1 MFLTQFRK
9 DYRPL
14 MSQMGAQELDR
25 VNDLLTQAYASRVN
39 NLAYSVALAE
49 QALALSRE
57 LGDKTLIGR
66 SLNQLSLFF
75 MIMGAYD
82 RSTKTSME
90 AIRIFEVLNDDKG
103 IADAKYNIAGI
114 YYKTDN
120 YHLGLAYLIDCLSIY
135 KKYRDYHN
143 ESRTEKSLGTIYEYF
158 GDHNNAVKSYQNA
171 ITAGQMTGDENLES
185 NAYNN
190 LSGLY
195 LKQNKIEE
203 ATELIERS
211 IAIKNK
217 TGDTRGLAFAIY
229 GRGKVYTVKGLFA
242 EAEADYLESLRIHE
256 AMGEKLG
263 LGMALRKL
271 GDLYVQMGR
280 LDEAK
285 QVINKAIAFSDAH
298 NIVIVKFKCDY
309 LLYQI
314 CKIENNPAG
323 ALEYLERHFKE
334 KEAVINT
341 QTLKVIENY
350 ELITQMKTLEKE
362 AELQKEKAEIIE
374 KKNRAEE
381 SARVRQE
388 FLSTMSHE
396 IRTPLNAVITITSLL
411 EEKTDPEEKQL
422 LDSLKF
428 ASGNLLRIINDI
440 LDFTKLDSGKSR
452 LETNLVQFKVLIENI
467 CRTYD
472 SLAKEKGLKLSLKM
486 DVDIAEYYYADE
498 TKLSQILGNLIS
510 NAIKFTDKGS
520 IDISVE
526 KTGTSQKS
534 DHLVFRVSDTG
545 EGIPEQFLE
554 EIFNSFSQTK
564 PVTTRRHGGAGLG
577 LAIVKKLVELHGGK
591 INVISETG
599 KGSTFFFDLK
609 LLKALSPGDTNID
622 LSMALK
628 GKRALVAEDNEINA
642 YVIRKLLKKWGI
654 VSEHALNGNMAV
666 EMANSKTFDFI
677 LMDIHMPE
685 LNGFDAAQMI
695 REAANPNTNTPIFA
709 LTADITA
716 ASQED
721 YSQYFNGFLWK
732 PLQIEKLYDALV
744 GTN

>member
-1 MFLTQFRK
+1 MANSAFGESERIN
-9 DYRPL
+9 
-14 MSQMGAQELDR
+14 ELL
-25 VNDLLTQAYASRVN
+25 NQAYTSRVN
-39 NLAYSVALAE
+39 NLTRSVELAE
-49 QALALSRE
+49 EALKFSRDID
-57 LGDKTLIGR
+57 DKSLIGR

-75 MIMGAYD
+75 MILGEYD
-82 RSTKTSME
+82 RSTQTSKE
-90 AIRIFEVLNDDKG
+90 AIRIFEELNDEKG

-120 YHLGLAYLIDCLSIY
+120 FHLGLAYLIDCLSIY
-135 KKYRDYHN
+135 KKYSDYHN
-143 ESRTEKSLGTIYEYF
+143 ESRAEKSLGTIYEYF
-158 GDHNNAVKSYQNA
+158 GDVNNAIQSYQNA
-171 ITAGQMTGDENLES
+171 IEAGKKTGDQNLES
-185 NAYNN
+185 NVYNN

-195 LKQNKIEE
+195 LKQNKIDE
-203 ATELIERS
+203 ASELIDRS
-211 IAIKNK
+211 IEIKTR

-229 GRGKVYTVKGLFA
+229 GRGKVYAAKKLYAKA
-242 EAEADYLESLRIHE
+242 ESDYKESLAIHE
-256 AMGEKLG
+256 SMGEKLG

-271 GDLYVQMGR
+271 GALYIEMKN
-280 LDEAK
+280 LDKARE
-285 QVINKAIAFSDAH
+285 VILRAIEFGHMH

-350 ELITQMKTLEKE
+350 ELITRMKTLEKE
-362 AELQKEKAEIIE
+362 AEMQKEKADIIE

-440 LDFTKLDSGKSR
+440 LDFTKLDSGKSK
-452 LETNLVQFKVLIENI
+452 LETHQTQFKVLIENI

-472 SLAKEKGLKLSLKM
+472 SLAKEKGLRLSLKM
-486 DVDIAEYYYADE
+486 DVDIAESYYVDE
-498 TKLSQILGNLIS
+498 TKLTQILGNLIS
-510 NAIKFTDKGS
+510 NSIKFTDKGN
-520 IDISVE
+520 IDIVVE
-526 KTGTSQKS
+526 KSGSNQKS
-534 DHLVFRVSDTG
+534 DNLVFKVTDTG
-545 EGIPEQFLE
+545 EGISANNLE
-554 EIFNSFSQTK
+554 EIFNSFSLTK
-564 PVTTRRHGGAGLG
+564 PVTTRKHGGAGLG
-577 LAIVKKLVELHGGK
+577 LAIVKKLIELHG
-591 INVISETG
+591 SEIKVSSELG
-599 KGSTFFFDLK
+599 KGSTFSFELQ
-609 LLKALSPGDTNID
+609 LLKALSIGNSNTD
-622 LSMALK
+622 LTSALK
-628 GKRALVAEDNEINA
+628 GKMALVAEDNEINA

-666 EMANSKTFDFI
+666 EMANSKIFDFI

-685 LNGFDAAQMI
+685 MNGFDAAQMI
-695 REAANPNTNTPIFA
+695 REIDNLNKKTPIFA

-716 ASQED
+716 SSHEE
-721 YSQYFNGFLWK
+721 YVQYFNGFLWK